1 MEARGAAMRA
11 AHEERIRVENES
23 RRRLTWVVVLLV
35 GVPFV
40 VLMFTIFAPLLGLAK
55 VAAPFACPSGYE
67 RAYVKYWSESTG
79 GTKTTSHWE
88 LRCITGAGDVKGD
101 DGTVYFVSGALGFG
115 MSMSSLVTLLV
126 MRRKKRSPF

>member
-11 AHEERIRVENES
+11 AHEERIRIENES
-23 RRRLTWVVVLLV
+23 RRRLVWVVVLLV
-35 GVPFV
+35 VVPFF

-67 RAYVKYWSESTG
+67 RAYVKHWQESTG

-88 LRCITGAGDVKGD
+88 LHCITDKGDVKGD
-101 DGTVYFVSGALGFG
+101 DGTVYFISGALGFG
-115 MSMSSLVTLLV
+115 MSMSALVTLLV